1 MIILQ
6 DTYAKFNLMVNAEIR
21 KTKLYVGSFTLPT
34 DQSICIEINKDMQSL
49 VSMVSGRRNKAFVNQ
64 LVRSKEVGSCLTVI
78 TVDRNIA
85 SLSDLKEWRKD
96 KKYDHEMT
104 GETLEKSL
112 IMLQKIY
119 GCRFLFCQ
127 KSEVADKVIE
137 ILERREDLG
146 A

>member
-6 DTYAKFNLMVNAEIR
+6 DTYAKFNLIVNAEIR
-21 KTKLYVGSFTLPT
+21 KTKLYVGSYTLPT

-49 VSMVSGRRNKAFVNQ
+49 VSMICGKRNKAFINQ
-64 LVRSKEVGSCLTVI
+64 LVRSREVGSCLTVI
-78 TVDRNIA
+78 TVDRNIT
-85 SLSDLKEWRKD
+85 SFSDLKEWQKE
-96 KKYDHEMT
+96 KKFDHSVT

-112 IMLQKIY
+112 SMLQMIY
-119 GCRFLFCQ
+119 SCRFLFCK

>member
-49 VSMVSGRRNKAFVNQ
+49 VSMICGKRNKAFINQ
-64 LVRSKEVGSCLTVI
+64 LVRSREVGSCLTVI
-78 TVDRNIA
+78 TVDRNIT
-85 SLSDLKEWRKD
+85 SLPDLKEWRKD
-96 KKYDHEMT
+96 KKYNHSMT

-112 IMLQKIY
+112 SMLQAIY

-137 ILERREDLG
+137 ILERREG
-146 A
+146 V